1 MVYRNEVTMKISL
14 RKLTFILALC
24 AAYYCTNAQSQLTN
38 SGNLQIHSGASV
50 TFFGNL
56 ANNGT
61 FTDAGTA
68 VTFKGTAAQEISGSA
83 STSFNNLVED
93 NAAGVTLQQN
103 VSIGNTL
110 TLTTGPLTLNSRI
123 LTISNATSTA
133 IARTNGYIVS
143 EQVNNS
149 GKLTWNI
156 GSNTTAHVFPFGTS
170 AGTYIPFSLTIT
182 AGDIGNV
189 TVSTYPTAADNTP
202 YPSAPNAVTNVYRF
216 GIDNS
221 ANVVDRFWQIDK
233 DGPSGTAVLSFTATP
248 AEVGSISSL
257 QAQRWNTV
265 TNAWDDPIASQTS
278 AANSATVSDVTSF
291 SPWTLSGNNSPLPIT
306 LLSFFANAVNK
317 QAELEWTT
325 ASELNNDYYTIQRSQ
340 DGLEFSEIGKV
351 PAGKSPKTLQKY
363 KFTDINVFP
372 GKSYYRLK
380 QTDLDGKTEY
390 SQIRM
395 VNFPEFETNLVA
407 YPNPLVK
414 QELSLDF
421 QDLLDKPTTVAIYDI
436 MGKIIYNS
444 VIEPGIRIHA
454 IDLGFSPAGTY
465 IIKTFNPD
473 LGYKHATVIKMAP

>member
-1 MVYRNEVTMKISL
+1 MVYRNKITMKSSIK
-14 RKLTFILALC
+14 KLTIILALFAPC
-24 AAYYCTNAQSQLTN
+24 YFGKAQSQLTN
-38 SGNLQIHSGASV
+38 SGNLQIHTGATI

-61 FTDAGTA
+61 LTDAGTA
-68 VTFKGTAAQEISGSA
+68 VTFKGTAAQVISGTA
-83 STSFNNLVED
+83 PTSFYNFVDD

-103 VSIGNTL
+103 VSITNTL
-110 TLTTGPLTLNSRI
+110 TLTTGPLTLNSNI
-123 LTISNATSTA
+123 LTITNASSAA

-170 AGTYIPFSLTIT
+170 AGIYIPFSLTLT

-202 YPSAPNAVTNVYRF
+202 YPSSPNTVTNVNRF
-216 GIDNS
+216 GADNS

-233 DGPSGTAVLSFTATP
+233 DGPSGTANITFTATP
-248 AEVGSISSL
+248 AEVGAITAL
-257 QAQRWNTV
+257 QAQRWDAIA
-265 TNAWDDPIASQTS
+265 NAWEDPIVTQTS
-278 AANSATVSDVTSF
+278 GANSATVSSVTTF

-306 LLSFFANAVNK
+306 LLTFFVNAVNT

-325 ASELNNDYYTIQRSQ
+325 ASELNNDYYTILRSK
-340 DGLEFSEIGKV
+340 DGIEFSEIGKV
-351 PAGKSPKTLQKY
+351 AAGKSPRSLQKY
-363 KFTDINVFP
+363 KFTDIHVFP

-380 QTDLDGKTEY
+380 QTDVDGNFEY

-395 VNFPEFETNLVA
+395 VNFAEFETALLA
-407 YPNPLVK
+407 YPNPLFNE
-414 QELSLDF
+414 ELSLDF
-421 QDLLDKPTTVAIYDI
+421 QNLLDKPTTVAVYDI
-436 MGKIIYNS
+436 MGKIIYNG
-444 VIEPGIRIHA
+444 VIEPGVRIHP

-465 IIKTFNPD
+465 IIKTFNPE
-473 LGYKHATVIKMAP
+473 LGYKHATVIKMSP